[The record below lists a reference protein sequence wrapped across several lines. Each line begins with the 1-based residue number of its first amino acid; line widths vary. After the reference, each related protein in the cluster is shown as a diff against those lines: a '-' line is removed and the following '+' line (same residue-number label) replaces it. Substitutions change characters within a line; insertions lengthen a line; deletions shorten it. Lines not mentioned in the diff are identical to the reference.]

1 MNDTGEPSES
11 RRPVPSSLAPPP
23 SVLGMEGDAGAQ
35 YPPSLRSGGVRLLII
50 DPRSLSRDC
59 LVAAIRH
66 AGVTASV
73 DAVPDVS
80 AAIAAIRSGAV
91 PDTILVN
98 CAGEHV
104 VLEKFLV
111 LLAPLRQVAPVSGVL
126 VLAPSIRREDVLAV
140 LRQGI
145 TGLLD
150 VDAPFDIVV
159 QAINLIASGMMI
171 YPALNVG
178 SGLMIPGVRPMASAD
193 HLGLTSRQFQVLEQL
208 QQGFTNSKIAAK
220 LGVSERTVKA
230 HLKEIMRRLGATN
243 RTQVVALTNRGVF
256 DGGSSRDH

>member
-1 MNDTGEPSES
+1 M
-11 RRPVPSSLAPPP
+11 
-23 SVLGMEGDAGAQ
+23 LGMEEDASPQ
-35 YPPSLRSGGVRLLII
+35 DLPSLRTGGVRLLII
-50 DPRSLSRDC
+50 DPRPLSRDC

-66 AGVTASV
+66 AAVTASV
-73 DAVPDVS
+73 DAVPDVP
-80 AAIAAIRSGAV
+80 AAIAAIRDGV
-91 PDTILVN
+91 LPDTILVN

-104 VLEKFLV
+104 LLEKFLA
-111 LLAPLRQVAPVSGVL
+111 LLAPLRQAAPASGL
-126 VLAPSIRREDVLAV
+126 LMLAPSVRREDVLAV

-150 VDAPFDIVV
+150 VDAPFDLVL

-171 YPALNVG
+171 YPAVNVG
-178 SGLMIPGVRPMASAD
+178 GSLMIQGARPMEPVD
-193 HLGLTSRQFQVLEQL
+193 HLGLTSRQLQVLEQL
-208 QQGFTNSKIAAK
+208 QHGFTNSKIAAK

-243 RTQVVALTNRGVF
+243 RTQVVALVNRGVL